1 LLATVVPETVN
12 ALGVMVS
19 TPLID
24 GAIVAKLRVAL
35 VTVGVP
41 AKMLYVSTALT
52 DDAAV
57 EIVTLIVVVFPKP
70 AEASLN
76 DKRVEPAETVL
87 PVWLRV

>member
-1 LLATVVPETVN
+1 
-12 ALGVMVS
+12 
-19 TPLID
+19 
-24 GAIVAKLRVAL
+24 
-35 VTVGVP
+35 
-41 AKMLYVSTALT
+41 MLYVSTALT